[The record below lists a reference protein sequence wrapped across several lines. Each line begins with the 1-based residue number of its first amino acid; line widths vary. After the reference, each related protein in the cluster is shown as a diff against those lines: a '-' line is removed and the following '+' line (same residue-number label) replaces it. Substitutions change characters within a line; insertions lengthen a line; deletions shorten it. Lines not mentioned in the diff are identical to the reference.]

1 MALLR
6 LLAEDAED
14 LPVIASATQDAV
26 CRIGDIVFE
35 SKARRLTISMNRY
48 RWEGP
53 GGERVRAALQIGGVL
68 GVKAR
73 RLRRT
78 AKDAVLELLS
88 LDFTPGEAPGGVLTF
103 QFAGDGDLAVTV
115 ECVDAILAD
124 LSEPWSTPRRPT
136 HETP

>member
-26 CRIGDIVFE
+26 TKIGDIVYE
-35 SKARRLTISMNRY
+35 SKSRRLTVSMNRY

-53 GGERVRAALQIGGVL
+53 GGERVRSALQIGGVL
-68 GVKAR
+68 EVKAR

-78 AKDAVLELLS
+78 AKEAILELLS

-103 QFAGDGDLAVTV
+103 QFAGGGDLAVSV
-115 ECVDAILAD
+115 ECVDAVLAD
-124 LSEPWSTPRRPT
+124 LSEPWSTPRIPK
-136 HETP
+136 HDAP

>member
-26 CRIGDIVFE
+26 TKIGDIVYE
-35 SKARRLTISMNRY
+35 SKSRRLTMSMNRY

-53 GGERVRAALQIGGVL
+53 GGERVRSALQIGGVL
-68 GVKAR
+68 EVKAR

-78 AKDAVLELLS
+78 AKEAILELLS

-103 QFAGDGDLAVTV
+103 QFAGGGDLAVSV
-115 ECVDAILAD
+115 ECVDAVLAD
-124 LSEPWSTPRRPT
+124 LSEPWSTPRIPK
-136 HETP
+136 HDAP